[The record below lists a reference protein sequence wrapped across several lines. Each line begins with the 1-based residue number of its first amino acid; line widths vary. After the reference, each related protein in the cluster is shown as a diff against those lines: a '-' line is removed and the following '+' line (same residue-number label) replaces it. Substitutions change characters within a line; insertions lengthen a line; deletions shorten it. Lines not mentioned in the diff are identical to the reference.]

1 MVILTWGPPED
12 MGAAT
17 LVAPLKPLLSPSPP
31 GAPGPFALSDEI
43 ALRYVAESAG
53 LNTLQVTNGVF
64 HWHYPDLETAVCGL
78 CSSGVAICDAEH
90 SGENA
95 LNEAA
100 AASLAPSAKD
110 ETLPIAASFRW
121 LSASS

>member
-1 MVILTWGPPED
+1 

-31 GAPGPFALSDEI
+31 GAPGPFVLSDEI
-43 ALRYVAESAG
+43 ALRSVAESAG

-100 AASLAPSAKD
+100 AASLAPFRAKD
-110 ETLPIAASFRW
+110 GTLRIAASFRW
-121 LSASS
+121 LSASC